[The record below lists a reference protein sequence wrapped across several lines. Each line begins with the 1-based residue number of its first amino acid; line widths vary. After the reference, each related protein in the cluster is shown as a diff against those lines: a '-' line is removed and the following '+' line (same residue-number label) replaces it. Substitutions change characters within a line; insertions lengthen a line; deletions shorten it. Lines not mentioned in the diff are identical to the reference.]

1 MKKVNSQF
9 DLKLKN
15 LPQLPGVYLFKN
27 DRGKIIYVGKAKNL
41 RNRVRTYFQSPH
53 RHDHKTA
60 RMVPQVVDLDLMVTD
75 SEVEALIL
83 EANLVHE
90 YKPRYNVALKD
101 DKHFPY
107 IKITNEPFPRVL
119 IVRRIEKDDATYFG
133 PYTSAKGMRRT
144 VAFLTRLF
152 NIRTCNLIIPA
163 PEGKT
168 HQVCL
173 DYHIKRCAGP
183 CVGLQSREDYAQQ
196 VEAVAMVLSGK
207 SKELIDRLTEKMKA
221 ASASINYEEAA
232 KARDQ
237 IEAIKSVMIKQK
249 VDAGDIVDRDIIS
262 LAREEKD
269 AVAVVMQIREG
280 VLIGRQDFQIT
291 SDTDDPNEEVL
302 ETFITQYYNHQ
313 PNLPDELYLP
323 YELPE
328 KKLVEQWLK
337 EVRGSRVKVYTPRIG
352 EKVRLVDLAAKN
364 ARLLLDE
371 ILIQKKKM
379 SERTSKMVTNLKD
392 ELGLARSPRR
402 MVCFDISNTGETDA
416 VGSCVFFE
424 NAKPKKSEYRHFK
437 IKGVKGQ
444 DDYKMMREVIG
455 RYFFRI
461 KEDIAK
467 TTEEAGGKVS
477 AVPPDLVV
485 VDGGKGQL
493 SAARAEL
500 EYLGFANQPI
510 IGLAKRLEEVFL
522 PGQSAAMTISKSAP
536 GLILLKHIRDEAH
549 RFAITYGRKVR
560 SKRTIKSKL
569 DDIPGIGPSR
579 CELLLKEFGS
589 VANLKK
595 QTVDDLA
602 QVKGINRALAEKI
615 LTALSQSK

>member
-1 MKKVNSQF
+1 MNRGTKIEKLILGLILMIICAAVACKPYPRYRAGGSETPPQAAQSESGYTTNQYLRLGAILQNYLGKPYSGRSKYVQGLDCSYFVADVFEKFDKIPLPRTVKEQF
-9 DLKLKN
+9 KTGRD
-15 LPQLPGVYLFKN
+15 VYLFKN

-183 CVGLQSREDYAQQ
+183 CVGLQLREDYAQQ

-232 KARDQ
+232 KVRDQ

-371 ILIQKKKM
+371 IL
-379 SERTSKMVTNLKD
+379 TSLQD
-392 ELGLARSPRR
+392 QRRQRAGRLQDDARSHRSLFLSHQRR
-402 MVCFDISNTGETDA
+402 YGKDHRG
-416 VGSCVFFE
+416 
-424 NAKPKKSEYRHFK
+424 
-437 IKGVKGQ
+437 
-444 DDYKMMREVIG
+444 G
-455 RYFFRI
+455 RR
-461 KEDIAK
+461 
-467 TTEEAGGKVS
+467 
-477 AVPPDLVV
+477 
-485 VDGGKGQL
+485 
-493 SAARAEL
+493 
-500 EYLGFANQPI
+500 
-510 IGLAKRLEEVFL
+510 
-522 PGQSAAMTISKSAP
+522 
-536 GLILLKHIRDEAH
+536 
-549 RFAITYGRKVR
+549 
-560 SKRTIKSKL
+560 
-569 DDIPGIGPSR
+569 
-579 CELLLKEFGS
+579 
-589 VANLKK
+589 
-595 QTVDDLA
+595 
-602 QVKGINRALAEKI
+602 
-615 LTALSQSK
+615 